1 MNNHANFSNKVP
13 ASARHQRGSV
23 RQDTCTDPPQASS
36 RSGRNA
42 SSQDRAR
49 FHPYGSYQ
57 QTLPPNAFGA
67 YGATY
72 PTPPI
77 AWQHD
82 SNTFGRET
90 FLDSQSR
97 AFDYHGAP
105 SSSNPYARQFF
116 SGFPSR
122 RPQEERVEPQT
133 LLHPGNQNHYPR
145 PTIAIGQSIE
155 HEPRYSTS
163 GRYCDPTRS
172 AAPRQGAATSN
183 IPSPYAA
190 KASDGY
196 NYSRPNANRPTVQ
209 RLQAEATRRE
219 NWRPTAQAVEDD
231 VKDGEDSSEGETDR
245 VNGQR
250 KGSTTAKGTT
260 KSNKASNAKENA
272 HRGLTRVN
280 VNGELELLAT
290 ADSEGGKF
298 TPIRLHLY

>member
-1 MNNHANFSNKVP
+1 MNNYANSNKVP

-23 RQDTCTDPPQASS
+23 RPDTRTDPPQASS
-36 RSGRNA
+36 QSGRNA
-42 SSQDRAR
+42 SSQNRAR

-72 PTPPI
+72 PTP
-77 AWQHD
+77 WQHG
-82 SNTFGRET
+82 SNTFGEGN
-90 FLDSQSR
+90 FLGSQSR

-105 SSSNPYARQFF
+105 SSGNPYAQQNL

-133 LLHPGNQNHYPR
+133 LLHPWNQNQHPR
-145 PTIAIGQSIE
+145 PAMAIDQSIE
-155 HEPRYSTS
+155 YEPRYSTP

-190 KASDGY
+190 KAPDGY

-245 VNGQR
+245 VDGQR

-298 TPIRLHLY
+298 PPIRLHLY

>member
-1 MNNHANFSNKVP
+1 MNNYANSSNDVP

-23 RQDTCTDPPQASS
+23 RQDTRTYPPQAS
-36 RSGRNA
+36 RQSGRNT

-67 YGATY
+67 YRATY
-72 PTPPI
+72 STPPI
-77 AWQHD
+77 SWQHD
-82 SNTFGRET
+82 SNTFGEAN
-90 FLDSQSR
+90 FLHPDSR

-105 SSSNPYARQFF
+105 SSSTPYAQRNL

-122 RPQEERVEPQT
+122 RPQEERVEPHT
-133 LLHPGNQNHYPR
+133 LLHPWNQNQYPR
-145 PTIAIGQSIE
+145 PAMAIGQSIE
-155 HEPRYSTS
+155 QESQYGTS
-163 GRYCDPTRS
+163 VWYIDLTRS
-172 AAPRQGAATSN
+172 AAPQQEAETSN
-183 IPSPYAA
+183 VPSPYAA
-190 KASDGY
+190 KAPDGY
-196 NYSRPNANRPTVQ
+196 NYSRPNANGPIVQ

-219 NWRPTAQAVEDD
+219 NRHPTTPAVEDD
-231 VKDGEDSSEGETDR
+231 VKDEEDSSEGETDR
-245 VNGQR
+245 VSGQR

-260 KSNKASNAKENA
+260 KSNTASKAKKNS

-298 TPIRLHLY
+298 PPIRLHLY